1 MNETI
6 LNILNGISSSLLTTL
21 PLIPASIGF
30 YIALRSV
37 RFPDLTVEGSFLFG
51 AVISAAFIQEGYSP
65 IVAIV
70 FAILGGM
77 FCGYLTALWHIRLK
91 IPQFVSGIITTF
103 IFTSINF
110 WILKI
115 LASQGEV
122 VESLMLNNNGIFGW
136 IIDYDNNLN
145 NDFGQLRLA
154 EIIAL
159 ITLITI
165 IILIVF
171 VILKSKNG
179 LLMRAFGAHRT
190 AGCIY
195 DKKYYSATFF
205 GLAFANGLVALSG
218 TFVAQYNRSVDLS
231 SGATLL
237 IPLLAAVVFGEFI
250 VDYIY
255 TKKIHKNK
263 ITKPLLSRPLG
274 IAFAPFIGFLFFN
287 IIVLLFGAIFLPMMG
302 AQYKFFDSFHKYWII
317 ALFILLILSIRK
329 TDRTTEI
336 TEELI

>member
-6 LNILNGISSSLLTTL
+6 LNILSGISSSLLTTL

-30 YIALRSV
+30 YIALRCV

-65 IVAIV
+65 IVAIF

-77 FCGYLTALWHIRLK
+77 FCGYLTAFWHIGIN

-110 WILKI
+110 TILKI
-115 LASQGEV
+115 LANHGEM

-136 IIDYDNNLN
+136 IINYDNNLN
-145 NDFGQLRLA
+145 NYFGQLRLA

-159 ITLITI
+159 LILVTI
-165 IILIVF
+165 IVLLVF
-171 VILKSKNG
+171 VVLKSKKG

-205 GLAFANGLVALSG
+205 GLAFSNALVAISG
-218 TFVAQYNRSVDLS
+218 TFVAQYNKSVDLS
-231 SGATLL
+231 TGATLL

-255 TKKIHKNK
+255 TKKIRKNK
-263 ITKPLLSRPLG
+263 PTKPLLSRPLG
-274 IAFAPFIGFLFFN
+274 IAFAPFIGFLIFN
-287 IIVLLFGAIFLPMMG
+287 IIVLLFGAIFIPMMG
-302 AQYKFFDSFHKYWII
+302 TQYKWLDSYHKYWII
-317 ALFILLILSIRK
+317 ALFILLILAIRK
-329 TDRTTEI
+329 TDKTKEI